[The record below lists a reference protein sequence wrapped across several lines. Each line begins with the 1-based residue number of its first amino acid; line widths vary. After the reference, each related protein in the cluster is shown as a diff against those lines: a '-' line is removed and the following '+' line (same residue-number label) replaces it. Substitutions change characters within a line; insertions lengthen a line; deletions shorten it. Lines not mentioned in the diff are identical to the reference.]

1 MGNVLFKYWIQAARP
16 KTLLVSMAPVIMS
29 VAFASVYMQIKWLP
43 ALICLVFA
51 VLAQI
56 LSNFVNDYADGVKG
70 IDADRIGPQ
79 RMVAS
84 GIISPA
90 KMRKGI
96 MLVGT
101 VAFLIGCTLIYW
113 GGWVL
118 LPIGI
123 VILLV
128 ALAYSTGP
136 FPLSQHGFGDLAV
149 IIFYGVIPVTLTF
162 FIQTGMIN
170 LNIVLAGFAIGFVS
184 DNLLIVNNMRDADN
198 DLANGKKTTVGIFG
212 KRFMTL
218 VYHANQL
225 IAIILGFVFFYHIV
239 SPMTWLMASI
249 PFLAYSIMVSCKFS
263 KAKGLEYNK
272 LIGLSSLEAII
283 FALTVV
289 IIIILKYYV

>member
-84 GIISPA
+84 GIMSPA

-249 PFLAYSIMVSCKFS
+249 PFLAYSIMVNCKFS

>member
-1 MGNVLFKYWIQAARP
+1 MGKKFKYWIQAARP
-16 KTLLVSMAPVIMS
+16 KTLLVSMAPVVMS
-29 VAFASVYMQIKWLP
+29 VALASIYVKINWLP
-43 ALICLVFA
+43 AVLCLIFA

-56 LSNFVNDYADGVKG
+56 LSNFVNDYADGVNG
-70 IDADRIGPQ
+70 IDKDRIGPQ

-84 GIISPA
+84 GFISPEI
-90 KMRKGI
+90 MRKGI
-96 MLVGT
+96 AFIGVMAFLVGCP
-101 VAFLIGCTLIYW
+101 LICW
-113 GGWVL
+113 GGWIL

-149 IIFYGVIPVTLTF
+149 IVFYGVIPVALTF
-162 FIQTGMIN
+162 FIQTRIMYIN
-170 LNIVLAGFAIGFVS
+170 IILAGLAIGFVS

-198 DLANGKKTTVGIFG
+198 DLKNDKKTTVGIFG
-212 KRFMTL
+212 RRFMML
-218 VYHANQL
+218 VYHANPL
-225 IAIILGFVFFYHIV
+225 IAIVLGFWFFNHIV

-249 PFLAYSIMVSCKFS
+249 PFLAYSIIVSCKFS

-283 FALTVV
+283 FALIIVIV
-289 IIIILKYYV
+289 IILTYHV

>member
-1 MGNVLFKYWIQAARP
+1 MGNVLFKYWIQAVRP

-29 VAFASVYMQIKWLP
+29 VAFASVYMKIKWLP

-84 GIISPA
+84 GMISPA
-90 KMRKGI
+90 KMRNGI
-96 MLVGT
+96 MLVGSL
-101 VAFLIGCTLIYW
+101 AFLIGCTLIYW

-123 VILLV
+123 VILSV
-128 ALAYSTGP
+128 ALAYSAGP

-170 LNIVLAGFAIGFVS
+170 PNIMLAGLAIGFVS

-218 VYHANQL
+218 MYHVNPL
-225 IAIILGFVFFYHIV
+225 IATILGFVFFYHIV
-239 SPMTWLMASI
+239 SQMTWLSASI
-249 PFLAYSIMVSCKFS
+249 PFLAYSIIVSCKFS
-263 KAKGLEYNK
+263 KAKGVEYNK
-272 LIGLSSLEAII
+272 LIGLSSLESII
-283 FALTVV
+283 FTLTVV

>member
-90 KMRKGI
+90 KMCKGI

-218 VYHANQL
+218 VYHANPL
-225 IAIILGFVFFYHIV
+225 IAIILGFVFFCHIV

-263 KAKGLEYNK
+263 KAKGFEYNK